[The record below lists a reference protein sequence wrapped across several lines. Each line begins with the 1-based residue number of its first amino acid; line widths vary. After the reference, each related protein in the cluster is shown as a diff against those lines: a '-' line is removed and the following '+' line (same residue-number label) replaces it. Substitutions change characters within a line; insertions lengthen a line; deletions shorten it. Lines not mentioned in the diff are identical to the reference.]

1 MNRLVIA
8 LIAGL
13 LLLLIII
20 CFILYMMFAGDGKHE
35 DVQKKPA
42 ENPKLPGKPQ
52 KVTYTYKPTYPPSIV
67 HSPIF

>member
-1 MNRLVIA
+1 
-8 LIAGL
+8 
-13 LLLLIII
+13 
-20 CFILYMMFAGDGKHE
+20 MMFAGDGKHE